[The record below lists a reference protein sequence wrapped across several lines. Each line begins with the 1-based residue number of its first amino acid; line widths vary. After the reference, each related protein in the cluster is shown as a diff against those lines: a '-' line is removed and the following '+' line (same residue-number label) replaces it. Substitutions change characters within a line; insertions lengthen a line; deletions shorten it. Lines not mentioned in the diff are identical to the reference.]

1 MSRLGKRLSLLSQ
14 GYARLNNA
22 EAALD
27 VLREFWQQ
35 GGEPDDTMFEV
46 LVNLCVRTGEFRKA
60 LQVSPHANLAT
71 ADLQQQCF
79 VTYTAIAA
87 SPPCCVAFTKCTED
101 SASGPV
107 NWTSLVDIRQG
118 WSRHTCIA
126 CDRQSAVP
134 YSGC

>member
-1 MSRLGKRLSLLSQ
+1 MSGKFALEYKADKCVCVCVCVVLQ

-60 LQVSPHANLAT
+60 LQVSPHICIAT
-71 ADLQQQCF
+71 ADLQQQ
-79 VTYTAIAA
+79 
-87 SPPCCVAFTKCTED
+87 
-101 SASGPV
+101 
-107 NWTSLVDIRQG
+107 
-118 WSRHTCIA
+118 
-126 CDRQSAVP
+126 
-134 YSGC
+134 